1 MARPLR
7 LEYPGALWHITA
19 RGTNGCAIFH
29 DDEDRLHF
37 LALLE
42 EVVGHCNWDLHAW
55 TLMDNHFHLL
65 VETPEPTLSK
75 GMHRLN
81 QNHAQR
87 FNWRHE
93 RRGHLFGER
102 FHSKLVEKESYLL
115 QCARYVV
122 LNPVRAGMVER
133 PEQYRW
139 SSYRAM
145 AGYEEAPPWL
155 TTTLLEMFDGE
166 DRERAQAEYRA
177 FVEAKVGVEDRLWD
191 NLVGQVYLGGVEF
204 IQRVQK
210 MIESKPRSSEHPR
223 PQREVGRPPMSAM
236 MTVVCE
242 KLGLTPEEVRERRGD
257 LSRMVIAHL
266 GVREGLKTLRVIAH
280 TLGLRSLGH
289 ISNLAKRCEAECRKN
304 ATLRA
309 IVDDCITA
317 ARAHAPPLPEHYR
330 AWQPIDPTSRTG

>member
-19 RGTNGCAIFH
+19 RGNNRCAIFH
-29 DDEDRLHF
+29 DDEDRIHF
-37 LALLE
+37 LSLLE
-42 EVVGHCNWDLHAW
+42 EVVGLCNWRLHAW

-65 VETPEPTLSK
+65 VETPETTLSK

-93 RRGHLFGER
+93 RSGHLFGER
-102 FHSKLVEKESYLL
+102 FKSKLIERESYLL

-133 PEQYRW
+133 PEDYEW

-145 AGYEEAPPWL
+145 AGYEEAPAWL
-155 TTTLLEMFDGE
+155 TTTLLDELDPK
-166 DRERAQAEYRA
+166 DRQEAQAEYRA

-204 IQRVQK
+204 IQQVQK
-210 MIESKPRSSEHPR
+210 MIDSKERSGEHPR

-242 KLGLTPEEVRERRGD
+242 RLGLTPEELKARRGD
-257 LSRMVIAHL
+257 LSRMVLAHL
-266 GVREGLKTLRVIAH
+266 GVREGLKTLREIAS
-280 TLGLRSLGH
+280 TLGMRSLGH
-289 ISNLAKRCEAECRKN
+289 ISNLAKRCEAECLKN
-304 ATLRA
+304 EKLRA
-309 IVDDCITA
+309 IVNDCITA

-330 AWQPIDPTSRTG
+330 TWQPLEPASRTG